1 VSKEVIP
8 IGVQAVVPTNSGTA
22 VFLGNEEK
30 IFVIYMDPS
39 VGGAISMFI
48 NGASKE
54 RPLTHDLMVA
64 LLQAFGAH
72 VDRVIINDL
81 QGGTYF
87 ARLILVAENELMQ
100 RQVVEL
106 DARPSDSIAL
116 ACQQGAP
123 IFVSREV
130 WDEVEDMSDVL
141 QRLGENKEDEG
152 ECEEEDS
159 GGEGDENPDE

>member
-1 VSKEVIP
+1 MSKEVIP
-8 IGVQAVVPTNSGTA
+8 ISVQAVVPTNSGTA

-48 NGASKE
+48 NGASKQ
-54 RPLTHDLMVA
+54 RPLTHDLMVS
-64 LLQAFGAH
+64 LLDAFGAK
-72 VDRVIINDL
+72 VDRVVINDL

-87 ARLILVAENELMQ
+87 ARLILTAENELMQ

-123 IFVSREV
+123 IFVARVV

-141 QRLGENKEDEG
+141 ERLGDNKDGEDDEG
-152 ECEEEDS
+152 DDDSTGEESAE
-159 GGEGDENPDE
+159 

>member
-1 VSKEVIP
+1 LASKPYFNAVSKEVIP

-22 VFLGNEEK
+22 VFLGNEDK

-48 NGASKE
+48 NGSNKE
-54 RPLTHDLMVA
+54 RPLTHDLMVS
-64 LLQAFGAH
+64 LLQAFGAR

-116 ACQQGAP
+116 ACQQGAA
-123 IFVSREV
+123 IFVSRAV

-141 QRLGENKEDEG
+141 QRLGETKDGESEDDEG
-152 ECEEEDS
+152 SED
-159 GGEGDENPDE
+159 

>member
-1 VSKEVIP
+1 VNKEVIP

-48 NGASKE
+48 NGAAKE
-54 RPLTHDLMVA
+54 RPLTHDLMVS
-64 LLQAFGAH
+64 LLQAFGAR
-72 VDRVIINDL
+72 VDRVIINEL

-87 ARLILVAENELMQ
+87 ARLLLTVENELMQ

-116 ACQQGAP
+116 ACQQNAP
-123 IFVSREV
+123 IFVSRVV
-130 WDEVEDMSDVL
+130 WDEVEDMTDVL
-141 QRLGENKEDEG
+141 HRLGENKEEEQD
-152 ECEEEDS
+152 EEES
-159 GGEGDENPDE
+159 EEN